1 MSQKVKRTL
10 VDSPAPR
17 RSPRISTKDVEE
29 RSKSLKATP
38 KTKRIPTPP
47 RAKKINLVV
56 PKNDGKFGFLPKH
69 GSKCSLSKCGI
80 FLHALFCNLNNTYIL
95 NLLQNFRKTK

>member
-38 KTKRIPTPP
+38 KTKRVPTPP
-47 RAKKINLVV
+47 RAKKSNLVV

-69 GSKCSLSKCGI
+69 GKCGI

>member
-10 VDSPAPR
+10 VDNPTPR

-38 KTKRIPTPP
+38 KTKRVPTPP
-47 RAKKINLVV
+47 RAKKSNLVV

-69 GSKCSLSKCGI
+69 GKCGI
-80 FLHALFCNLNNTYIL
+80 FLYALFCNLNNTYIL
-95 NLLQNFRKTK
+95 NLGQNFRKTK